1 MDEFVDGSEQDDDTT
16 LIEVVMDDALREDK
30 ESAVTKAGISQGP
43 RDWNM
48 EYRLEASTLKSF
60 NPVPLMN
67 HIMMEVPGLRAIG
80 GQLYTVVAELFSNA
94 FEHGVL
100 GLESSMKQSPD
111 GFVEYYRQREKRVAA
126 LEEGFVRI
134 NMHHTGDGDSGKLT
148 LTLEDSG
155 DGFDYQQHDISIGNN
170 YSGRGIPLIESIC
183 DSIEYHGKGNKVSV
197 VIHWPLELET

>member
-1 MDEFVDGSEQDDDTT
+1 
-16 LIEVVMDDALREDK
+16 
-30 ESAVTKAGISQGP
+30 
-43 RDWNM
+43 
-48 EYRLEASTLKSF
+48 
-60 NPVPLMN
+60 MN

-100 GLESSMKQSPD
+100 DLQSSMKQSPD
-111 GFVEYYRQREKRVAA
+111 GFIEYYRQREKRVAE

-134 NMHHTGDGDSGKLT
+134 NMHHTGVGESGTLT

-155 DGFDYQQHDISIGNN
+155 DGFDYKRHDREEGSGNN

-183 DSIEYHGKGNKVSV
+183 DSIEYRGKGNEVSV
-197 VIHWPLELET
+197 VIHWPLEQAT